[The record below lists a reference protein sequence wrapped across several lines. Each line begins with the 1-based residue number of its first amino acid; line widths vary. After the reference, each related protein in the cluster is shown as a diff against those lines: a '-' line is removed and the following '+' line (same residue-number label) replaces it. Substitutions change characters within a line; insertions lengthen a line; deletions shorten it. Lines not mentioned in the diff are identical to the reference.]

1 MAVTFRTTFWRM
13 TMNNRLAICCGVLV
27 LAAGC
32 SSKPPVANNRDT
44 MTQRQKDSVFGASGL
59 PGASAINK
67 AQKAADSL
75 NAQRKRVD
83 SAAAK
88 PDTGSR

>member
-1 MAVTFRTTFWRM
+1 MKPL
-13 TMNNRLAICCGVLV
+13 LALSTLLIV
-27 LAAGC
+27 AAC
-32 SSKPPVANNRDT
+32 SSKSPAGNNRDT
-44 MTQRQKDSVFGASGL
+44 MTQRQKDSVFGASGV

-67 AQKAADSL
+67 AQTAADSL